1 MTCKILS
8 ETASLKKLS
17 LVYLLVPF
25 VHETLPAA
33 MLISLEES
41 NSKNILCYLQFFKN
55 LLILLSSF
63 RIYCNTSEF

>member
-41 NSKNILCYLQFFKN
+41 NSKNILFAIFQELVN
-55 LLILLSSF
+55 P
-63 RIYCNTSEF
+63 SEFFQNIL